1 MVSLNGITGVNVQR
15 VYSDPQNFVVRRN
28 EYENLFDSNTQNAE
42 LKPQKSIGLGEGIG
56 LLFKGVGKQVKD
68 IVSSVVEHPVRTL
81 GVVGATTAG
90 LMALPLVGI
99 PTAVGGAA
107 LALGF
112 AGLATVNGVKHTS
125 EFIKNNSNGEYDK
138 ARENLEQIGGD
149 SVDLA
154 LSAPFVP
161 KAIKEVKNFAKY
173 GKVALNTS
181 ALSEI
186 KSAKGLKGKL
196 SALKSADKEAS
207 RAMNYNK
214 VAETEIAKL
223 TEATEVEKANIRKYI
238 KDYNVPKDKIAE
250 VVLDQWAKESGISTK
265 PTLTR
270 ESLGKTTLGYASPYE
285 CKIAINDGG
294 KNVVKRNTNCNT
306 QRYQHVSTRLNKNNY
321 EYTYKDTQTGEIF
334 TDTADKATVDL
345 RNKLINS
352 YKNLTK
358 EANEILTVT
367 HEREHIDQ
375 FTKMIASG
383 EKLQVSPSA
392 QKTYSQMI
400 GEMKPLTIKEF
411 DTYRQMAHYQPK
423 RRTLAAYTMDPMEIG
438 ARAKEIE
445 LLKTKK
451 FHILNNV
458 FSETNKA
465 VIPETGKSVFILNGL
480 RSQSA
485 SA

>member
-1 MVSLNGITGVNVQR
+1 MVSLNAILGVNAQR
-15 VYSDPQNFVVRRN
+15 VNLNPQNYVVRKN
-28 EYENLFDSNTQNAE
+28 EYENLFDFDTQNAE
-42 LKPQKSIGLGEGIG
+42 LKPQESIGLGEGIG

-68 IVSSVVEHPVRTL
+68 IISSVVEHPVRTL

-112 AGLATVNGVKHTS
+112 AGLATANGIKHTS

-173 GKVALNTS
+173 GKVAINTS

-196 SALKSADKEAS
+196 SALKNANKEAS
-207 RAMNYNK
+207 RAINYNK
-214 VAETEIAKL
+214 VAEAEIAKL

-250 VVLDQWAKESGISTK
+250 TVLDQWAKETGITTK
-265 PTLTR
+265 PTIVR
-270 ESLGKTTLGYASPYE
+270 ESLGKTTLGYASPTE
-285 CKIAINDGG
+285 CKIGINDGG
-294 KNVVKRNTNCNT
+294 ANVKKLNSNCNT
-306 QRYQHVSTRLNKNNY
+306 QRFQQISTKLNKNNY
-321 EYTYKDTQTGEIF
+321 EFTYKDTQTGEIF
-334 TDTADKATVDL
+334 TDTADRAVVDL

-352 YKNLTK
+352 YKHLTK
-358 EANEILTVT
+358 EANEILTIT

-383 EKLQVSPSA
+383 EKLPVSPKA
-392 QKTYSQMI
+392 QKLYSQMI
-400 GEMKPLTIKEF
+400 SEMKPLTIKEF
-411 DTYRQMAHYQPK
+411 DEYRQMAHYRPK
-423 RRTLAAYTMDPMEIG
+423 RRTLAAYTMDPTEIG

-445 LLKTKK
+445 LLQTKK
-451 FHILNNV
+451 FHVLDNV
-458 FSETNKA
+458 FRETNKA